1 VIFPGLRLLLDTQ
14 AALVSLVTLTTGIG
28 LVR

>member
-1 VIFPGLRLLLDTQ
+1 LPSFRLLLYTG